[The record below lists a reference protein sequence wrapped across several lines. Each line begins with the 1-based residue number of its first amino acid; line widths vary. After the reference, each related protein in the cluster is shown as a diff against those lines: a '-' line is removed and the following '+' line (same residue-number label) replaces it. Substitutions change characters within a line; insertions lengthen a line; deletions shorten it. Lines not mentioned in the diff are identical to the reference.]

1 MIEIRHLR
9 TLLALRDTG
18 SLTTAARRLH
28 LTQSAL
34 SHQLRELENR
44 FGVPLAAR
52 GQRPLRFTQ
61 AGHRLLTLAE
71 AILPHVDETL
81 EELRRL
87 AKGDGGRLRIASECH
102 SCLDWLLPKLRELRR
117 RFPGV
122 DVDVALSASLDP
134 LPGLLDGRL
143 DLVLTPD
150 RREAPGLAWIELF
163 HYPVVL
169 VMAPDHRLTKR
180 KTVSAADLAGE
191 TVLTYPVSR
200 ERLDLFTRL
209 LWPARIEPARVRTA
223 ETTPMLMELAAL
235 GQGVT
240 ALPLWTVEH
249 VVRAGDVAA
258 RPLGLEATLHAA
270 TPEENLALPYV
281 ADCIGLLG
289 GETKGDPK

>member
-9 TLLALRDTG
+9 TLRALHETG
-18 SLTTAARRLH
+18 SLTAAARRLH

-34 SHQLRELENR
+34 SHQIKELEGR
-44 FGVPLAAR
+44 LDMVLVAR

-61 AGHRLLTLAE
+61 AGQRLLALAE
-71 AILPHVDETL
+71 ALLPRLEETL
-81 EELRRL
+81 EDLRRL

-150 RREAPGLAWIELF
+150 RRKAPGLAWVELF

-169 VMAPDHRLTKR
+169 VMAPEHPL
-180 KTVSAADLAGE
+180 AARQAVKAEDLAGE
-191 TVLTYPVSR
+191 TLLTYPVAR
-200 ERLDLFTRL
+200 ERLDIFTRL
-209 LWPARIEPARVRTA
+209 LWPAGVEPGRVRTA
-223 ETTPMLMELAAL
+223 ETTAMLVELAAL

-240 ALPLWTVEH
+240 ALPLWAVEH
-249 VVRAGDVAA
+249 VVRAGDVAT
-258 RPLGLEATLHAA
+258 RPLGLEGTLHAA
-270 TPEENLALPYV
+270 TPEENMALPYV
-281 ADCIGLLG
+281 ADCIGLLR
-289 GETKGDPK
+289 GEMKGNQV